1 MSIKAT
7 IQTNRSILSKFSPQ
21 AATSSIEAVV
31 KTTSKIIANTSTVV
45 TGLQGA
51 PVELRNNVVGQNYIH
66 SLLDVIEVAPQDGS
80 TLMYNAQTRKYEVRP
95 FSGNLD
101 GGEI

>member
-7 IQTNRSILSKFSPQ
+7 IQSNRSILSKSAPQ
-21 AATSSIEAVV
+21 TATSSIEAVV
-31 KTTSKIIANTSTVV
+31 KTTSKIIANTSTVA

-51 PVELRNNVVGQNYIH
+51 PVELKNNVVGQNYIH
-66 SLLDVIEVAPQDGS
+66 SLLDVVEISPETGS